1 MLMRIKQLNPSIAN
15 QIAAG
20 EVVERPASVVKELLE
35 NSVDA
40 GSGDIEIFLE
50 QGGIGLIKV
59 RDNGLGIAKDDLIL
73 ALSRHATS
81 KITTISDLESAGTL
95 GFRGEALASI
105 ASVSRLT
112 LTSND
117 GADNIGWSISP
128 DHEVSADT
136 HTRGTTVEVRD
147 LFYSVPARR
156 KFLRTER
163 TEYLRIDEIVRKISI
178 CYPEINITLSNN
190 GKMTRYYRASG
201 SLEEKVRRLQDAF
214 GKGFTENA
222 IYLDESKNGM
232 RLSGWVSLPSYS
244 RSQSDQQYFFI
255 NARVIRDK
263 LIAHA
268 VKRAYADVLYQSRQP
283 VFALFLDI
291 DPTSIDVNVHPTKS
305 EVRFTDSRAVHDF
318 IFGVLHK
325 VLADVGPKD
334 LIKKNNMGQQGSTP
348 IQSRFLLGGISQAPS
363 LNTAPLQPERIL
375 RSMAKAT
382 DDDMPPLGY
391 ALAQLHGIYIL
402 AQNEYGL
409 VIVDMHA
416 AHERVVYERLKVA
429 DENLRMQPLLV
440 PLTIS
445 VGSAEVNVVN
455 LFSDELGKLGI
466 DITTASDQSLIIR
479 AIPAILPVSN
489 AEELVRDVLSDLVEL
504 GSTKRIFERR
514 DGILST
520 MACHGSV
527 RANRKLSLEEMNGL
541 LRAMEETSRS
551 AQCNHG
557 RPTFSVLTVAE
568 LDGLFLRGR

>member
-1 MLMRIKQLNPSIAN
+1 MRIKQLNPSIAN

-20 EVVERPASVVKELLE
+20 EVIERPASVVKELLE

-40 GSGDIEIFLE
+40 ASGDIDIFLE
-50 QGGIGLIKV
+50 QGGIGLIKI
-59 RDNGLGIAKDDLIL
+59 RDQGRGIAKDDLVL

-81 KITTISDLESAGTL
+81 KIATISDLDSVRTL

-112 LTSND
+112 LTSNN
-117 GADNIGWSISP
+117 GTDNIGWSISP
-128 DHEVSADT
+128 DNEVAAEA

-147 LFYSVPARR
+147 LFYNVPARR

-178 CYPEINITLSNN
+178 CYPEINITLRNEGKITRNYRSSHSN
-190 GKMTRYYRASG
+190 
-201 SLEEKVRRLQDAF
+201 EEKIRRLQDAF

-222 IYLDESKNGM
+222 VYLDECKEGM
-232 RLSGWVSLPSYS
+232 RLSGWVSLPTHS
-244 RSQSDQQYFFI
+244 RSQSDQQYFFV
-255 NARVIRDK
+255 NSRVIRDK

-291 DPTSIDVNVHPTKS
+291 DSTSIDVNVHPTKS

-318 IFGVLHK
+318 IFGVLRR
-325 VLADVGPKD
+325 VLADVTPKD
-334 LIKKNNMGQQGSTP
+334 LIKKPNTDQQIPTP
-348 IQSRFLLGGISQAPS
+348 IQSGFVMEGISQAPYS
-363 LNTAPLQPERIL
+363 NTIL
-375 RSMAKAT
+375 DHHKTFLKNIVKET
-382 DDDMPPLGY
+382 DDEMPPLGY

-416 AHERVVYERLKVA
+416 AHERIIYERLKVSE
-429 DENLRMQPLLV
+429 ENLTVQPLLV
-440 PLTIS
+440 PVTIS
-445 VGSAEVNVVN
+445 VTSAEVNVVN
-455 LFSDELGKLGI
+455 LFSDEIDALGI
-466 DITTASDQSLIIR
+466 ELTIASEESLIIR
-479 AIPAILPVSN
+479 AIPTILPVSN
-489 AEELVRDVLSDLVEL
+489 SEELVRDVLSDLVEL
-504 GSTKRIFERR
+504 GSTRRIFERR
-514 DGILST
+514 DEILST

-541 LRAMEETSRS
+541 LRAMEKTKRS

-568 LDGLFLRGR
+568 MDSLFSRGR

>member
-1 MLMRIKQLNPSIAN
+1 MRIKQLNPSIAN

-20 EVVERPASVVKELLE
+20 EVIERPASVVKELLE

-40 GSGDIEIFLE
+40 ASGDIDIFLE
-50 QGGIGLIKV
+50 QGGIGLIKI
-59 RDNGLGIAKDDLIL
+59 RDQGRGIAKDDLVL

-81 KITTISDLESAGTL
+81 KITTISDLDSVRTL

-112 LTSND
+112 LTSNN
-117 GADNIGWSISP
+117 GTDNIGWSISP
-128 DHEVSADT
+128 DNEVAAEA

-147 LFYSVPARR
+147 LFYNVPARR

-178 CYPEINITLSNN
+178 CYPEINITLRNEGKITRNYRSSHSN
-190 GKMTRYYRASG
+190 
-201 SLEEKVRRLQDAF
+201 EEKIRRLQDAF

-222 IYLDESKNGM
+222 VYLDECKEGM
-232 RLSGWVSLPSYS
+232 RLSGWVSLPTHS
-244 RSQSDQQYFFI
+244 RSQSDQQYFFV
-255 NARVIRDK
+255 NSRVIRDK

-291 DPTSIDVNVHPTKS
+291 DSTSIDVNVHPTKS

-318 IFGVLHK
+318 IFGVLHR
-325 VLADVGPKD
+325 VLADVTPKD
-334 LIKKNNMGQQGSTP
+334 LIKKPNTDQQIPTP
-348 IQSRFLLGGISQAPS
+348 IQSGFVMEGISQAPYS
-363 LNTAPLQPERIL
+363 NTIL
-375 RSMAKAT
+375 HHHKTFLKNIVKET
-382 DDDMPPLGY
+382 DDEMPPLGY

-416 AHERVVYERLKVA
+416 AHERIIYERLKVTE
-429 DENLRMQPLLV
+429 ENLTMQPLLV
-440 PLTIS
+440 PVTIS
-445 VGSAEVNVVN
+445 VTSAEVNVVN
-455 LFSDELGKLGI
+455 LFSDEIDALGI
-466 DITTASDQSLIIR
+466 ELTIASEESLIIR
-479 AIPAILPVSN
+479 AIPTILPVSN
-489 AEELVRDVLSDLVEL
+489 SEELVRDVLSDLVEL
-504 GSTKRIFERR
+504 GSTRRIFERR
-514 DGILST
+514 DEILST

-541 LRAMEETSRS
+541 LRAMEKTKRS

-568 LDGLFLRGR
+568 MDSLFSRGR

>member
-1 MLMRIKQLNPSIAN
+1 MRIKQLNPSIAN

-20 EVVERPASVVKELLE
+20 EVIERPASVVKELLE

-40 GSGDIEIFLE
+40 ASGDIDIFLE
-50 QGGIGLIKV
+50 QGGIGLIKI
-59 RDNGLGIAKDDLIL
+59 RDQGRGIAKDDLVL

-81 KITTISDLESAGTL
+81 KITTISDLDSVRTL

-112 LTSND
+112 LTSNN
-117 GADNIGWSISP
+117 GTDNIGWSISP
-128 DHEVSADT
+128 DNEVAAEA

-147 LFYSVPARR
+147 LFYNVPARR

-178 CYPEINITLSNN
+178 CYPKINITLINEGKITRNYRSSHSN
-190 GKMTRYYRASG
+190 
-201 SLEEKVRRLQDAF
+201 EEKIRRLQDAF

-222 IYLDESKNGM
+222 VYLDECKEGM
-232 RLSGWVSLPSYS
+232 RLSGWVSLPTHS
-244 RSQSDQQYFFI
+244 RSQSDQQYFFV
-255 NARVIRDK
+255 NSRVIRDK

-291 DPTSIDVNVHPTKS
+291 DSTSIDVNVHPTKS

-318 IFGVLHK
+318 IFGVLHR
-325 VLADVGPKD
+325 VLADVTPKD
-334 LIKKNNMGQQGSTP
+334 LIKKPNTDQQIPTP
-348 IQSRFLLGGISQAPS
+348 IQSGFVMEGISQAPYS
-363 LNTAPLQPERIL
+363 NTIL
-375 RSMAKAT
+375 DHHKTFLKNIVKET
-382 DDDMPPLGY
+382 DDEMPPLGY

-416 AHERVVYERLKVA
+416 AHERIIYERLKVSE
-429 DENLRMQPLLV
+429 ENLTVQPLLV
-440 PLTIS
+440 PVTIS
-445 VGSAEVNVVN
+445 VTSAEVNVVN
-455 LFSDELGKLGI
+455 LFSDEIDALGI
-466 DITTASDQSLIIR
+466 ELTIASEESLIIR
-479 AIPAILPVSN
+479 AIPTILPVSN
-489 AEELVRDVLSDLVEL
+489 SEELVRDVLSDLVEL
-504 GSTKRIFERR
+504 GSTRRIFERR
-514 DGILST
+514 DEILST

-541 LRAMEETSRS
+541 LRAMEKTKRS

-568 LDGLFLRGR
+568 MDSLFSRGR

>member
-1 MLMRIKQLNPSIAN
+1 MRIKQLNPSIAN

-20 EVVERPASVVKELLE
+20 EVIERPASVVKELLE

-40 GSGDIEIFLE
+40 ASGDIDISLE
-50 QGGIGLIKV
+50 QGGIRLIKI
-59 RDNGLGIAKDDLIL
+59 RDQGRGIAKDDLVL

-81 KITTISDLESAGTL
+81 KIVTISDLESVRTL

-112 LTSND
+112 LTSNN
-117 GADNIGWSISP
+117 GTDNIGWSISP
-128 DHEVSADT
+128 DNEVAAET
-136 HTRGTTVEVRD
+136 HMRGTTVEVRD
-147 LFYSVPARR
+147 LFYNVPARR

-178 CYPEINITLSNN
+178 CHPEINITLRNE
-190 GKMTRYYRASG
+190 GKITRNYRASR
-201 SLEEKVRRLQDAF
+201 SDEDKIRRLQDAF
-214 GKGFTENA
+214 GKEFTENA
-222 IYLDESKNGM
+222 IYLDECKEGM
-232 RLSGWVSLPSYS
+232 RLSGWVSLPTHS

-255 NARVIRDK
+255 NSRVIRDK

-291 DPTSIDVNVHPTKS
+291 DPTSIDINVHPTKS
-305 EVRFTDSRAVHDF
+305 EVRFTNSRAVHDF
-318 IFGVLHK
+318 IFGVLHR
-325 VLADVGPKD
+325 VLADVTPKD
-334 LIKKNNMGQQGSTP
+334 LIKKTNTDQQIPPP
-348 IQSRFLLGGISQAPS
+348 IQSRFIMEGISQVHYS
-363 LNTAPLQPERIL
+363 KTTLHHQKTFLKNIVKE
-375 RSMAKAT
+375 T
-382 DDDMPPLGY
+382 DDEMPPLGY

-416 AHERVVYERLKVA
+416 AHERIIYERLKVTE
-429 DENLRMQPLLV
+429 ENLTMQPLLV
-440 PLTIS
+440 PVTIS
-445 VGSAEVNVVN
+445 VTSAEVNVVH
-455 LFSDELGKLGI
+455 LFSDEIDALGI
-466 DITTASDQSLIIR
+466 DLTIASEESLIIR
-479 AIPAILPVSN
+479 AIPSILPVSN

-504 GSTKRIFERR
+504 GSTRRIFERR
-514 DGILST
+514 DEILST

-541 LRAMEETSRS
+541 LRAMEGTKRS

-568 LDGLFLRGR
+568 MDGLFSRGR